1 MKRFVLFFSMV
12 FCLGLSTSAL
22 PTYAKA
28 DTTTKITDSAELK
41 ESEKEELRKIV
52 REEMAK
58 EKQTKEEQKAT
69 PAVQV
74 TKKPVKKTNTEVTKT
89 KQKQKKEKETHQW
102 TLFEAFGCSFIIGL
116 LVVGAAFAFAE
127 VKSL

>member
-1 MKRFVLFFSMV
+1 MKRFVLFLSMV

-22 PTYAKA
+22 PAYAKA

-58 EKQTKEEQKAT
+58 EKQTKDEQKTT
-69 PAVQV
+69 PAVQA
-74 TKKPVKKTNTEVTKT
+74 TKKPVNKTNTETTKT
-89 KQKQKKEKETHQW
+89 KKKQKETHQW
-102 TLFEAFGCSFIIGL
+102 TLFEAFGCSFIIGF

>member
-1 MKRFVLFFSMV
+1 MKRFVLFLSMV

-22 PTYAKA
+22 PAYAKA

-41 ESEKEELRKIV
+41 ESEKEELRKII

-58 EKQTKEEQKAT
+58 EKQAKEEQKAT
-69 PAVQV
+69 PAVQA
-74 TKKPVKKTNTEVTKT
+74 TKKPVNKTNTEVTKT
-89 KQKQKKEKETHQW
+89 KQKKETHQW
-102 TLFEAFGCSFIIGL
+102 TLLEAFGCSFIIGL
-116 LVVGAAFAFAE
+116 FAVSAAFVFAE

>member
-1 MKRFVLFFSMV
+1 MKRFVLFLSMV

-22 PTYAKA
+22 PAYAKA

-58 EKQTKEEQKAT
+58 EKQTKDEQKTT
-69 PAVQV
+69 PAVQA
-74 TKKPVKKTNTEVTKT
+74 TKKPVNKTNTETTKT
-89 KQKQKKEKETHQW
+89 KKKQKETHQW
-102 TLFEAFGCSFIIGL
+102 TLFEAFGCSFIISL
-116 LVVGAAFAFAE
+116 FVVGAAFTFAK

>member
-1 MKRFVLFFSMV
+1 MP
-12 FCLGLSTSAL
+12 A
-22 PTYAKA
+22 YAKA

-41 ESEKEELRKIV
+41 ESEKEELRKII

-58 EKQTKEEQKAT
+58 EKQAKEEQKAT
-69 PAVQV
+69 PAVQA
-74 TKKPVKKTNTEVTKT
+74 TKKPVNKTNTEVTKT
-89 KQKQKKEKETHQW
+89 KQKKETHQW

>member
-1 MKRFVLFFSMV
+1 MKRFVLFLSMV

-22 PTYAKA
+22 PAYAKA

-58 EKQTKEEQKAT
+58 EKQAKEEQKAT
-69 PAVQV
+69 PAVQA
-74 TKKPVKKTNTEVTKT
+74 TKKPVNKTNTEVTKT
-89 KQKQKKEKETHQW
+89 KQKKETHQW
-102 TLFEAFGCSFIIGL
+102 TLLEAFGGSFIIGL
-116 LVVGAAFAFAE
+116 FAVSAAFVFAE

>member
-1 MKRFVLFFSMV
+1 MKRFVLFLSMV

-22 PTYAKA
+22 PAYAKA

-58 EKQTKEEQKAT
+58 EKQTKDEQKTT
-69 PAVQV
+69 PAVQA
-74 TKKPVKKTNTEVTKT
+74 TKKPVNKTNTETTKT
-89 KQKQKKEKETHQW
+89 KKKQKETHQW
-102 TLFEAFGCSFIIGL
+102 TLFEAFGCSFIISL
-116 LVVGAAFAFAE
+116 FVVGAAFTFAE

>member
-12 FCLGLSTSAL
+12 FCLGLSISAL
-22 PTYAKA
+22 PAYAKV
-28 DTTTKITDSAELK
+28 DTTAKITDSAELK
-41 ESEKEELRKIV
+41 KSEKEELRKIV

-58 EKQTKEEQKAT
+58 EKQTKDEQKTT
-69 PAVQV
+69 PAVQA
-74 TKKPVKKTNTEVTKT
+74 TKKPVNKTNTETTKT
-89 KQKQKKEKETHQW
+89 KKEQKETHQW

-116 LVVGAAFAFAE
+116 FVVGAAFTFAE

>member
-1 MKRFVLFFSMV
+1 MKRFVLFLSMV

-22 PTYAKA
+22 PAYAKA

-41 ESEKEELRKIV
+41 EAKKEELRKIV

-58 EKQTKEEQKAT
+58 EKQAKDEQKTT
-69 PAVQV
+69 PAVQA
-74 TKKPVKKTNTEVTKT
+74 TKKPVNKTNTEVTKT
-89 KQKQKKEKETHQW
+89 KQKKETHQW
-102 TLFEAFGCSFIIGL
+102 TLLEAFGCSFIIGL
-116 LVVGAAFAFAE
+116 FVVSAAFVFAE

>member
-1 MKRFVLFFSMV
+1 MKRFVLFLSMV

-22 PTYAKA
+22 LAYAKA

-58 EKQTKEEQKAT
+58 EKQTKDEQKTT
-69 PAVQV
+69 PAVQA
-74 TKKPVKKTNTEVTKT
+74 TKKPVNKTNTETTKT
-89 KQKQKKEKETHQW
+89 KKKQKETHQW
-102 TLFEAFGCSFIIGL
+102 TLFEAFGCSFIISL
-116 LVVGAAFAFAE
+116 FVVGAAFTFAE

>member
-1 MKRFVLFFSMV
+1 MKRFVLFLSMV

-22 PTYAKA
+22 PAYAKA

-58 EKQTKEEQKAT
+58 EKQTKDEQKTT
-69 PAVQV
+69 PAVQA
-74 TKKPVKKTNTEVTKT
+74 TKKPVNKTNTETTKT
-89 KQKQKKEKETHQW
+89 KKKQKETHQW
-102 TLFEAFGCSFIIGL
+102 TLFEAFGCSFIISL
-116 LVVGAAFAFAE
+116 FVVGAAFAFAE

>member
-1 MKRFVLFFSMV
+1 MKRFVLFLSMV

-22 PTYAKA
+22 PAYAKA

-41 ESEKEELRKIV
+41 ESEKEELRKII

-58 EKQTKEEQKAT
+58 EKQAKEEQKAM
-69 PAVQV
+69 PAVQA
-74 TKKPVKKTNTEVTKT
+74 TKKPIKKTNTETAKT
-89 KQKQKKEKETHQW
+89 KKKQKETHQW
-102 TLFEAFGCSFIIGL
+102 TLFEAFGCSFIISL
-116 LVVGAAFAFAE
+116 FVVGAAFTFAE

>member
-22 PTYAKA
+22 PVYAKA

-58 EKQTKEEQKAT
+58 EKQTKDEQKTT
-69 PAVQV
+69 PAVQA
-74 TKKPVKKTNTEVTKT
+74 TKKPVNKTNTETTKT
-89 KQKQKKEKETHQW
+89 KKKQKETHQW
-102 TLFEAFGCSFIIGL
+102 TLFDAFGCSFIISL
-116 LVVGAAFAFAE
+116 FVVGAAFTFAE

>member
-22 PTYAKA
+22 PAYAKA

-41 ESEKEELRKIV
+41 ESEKEELRKII

-58 EKQTKEEQKAT
+58 EKQAKEEQKAM
-69 PAVQV
+69 PAVQA
-74 TKKPVKKTNTEVTKT
+74 TKKPVKKTNTETAKT
-89 KQKQKKEKETHQW
+89 KKKQKETHQW
-102 TLFEAFGCSFIIGL
+102 TLFEAFGCSFIISL
-116 LVVGAAFAFAE
+116 FVVGAAFTFAE

>member
-1 MKRFVLFFSMV
+1 MKRFVLFLSMV

-22 PTYAKA
+22 PVYAKA

-58 EKQTKEEQKAT
+58 EKQTKDEQKAT
-69 PAVQV
+69 PAIQA
-74 TKKPVKKTNTEVTKT
+74 TKKPVKKTNTETAKT
-89 KQKQKKEKETHQW
+89 KKKQKETHQW

>member
-22 PTYAKA
+22 PAYAKA

-58 EKQTKEEQKAT
+58 EKQTKDEQKTT
-69 PAVQV
+69 PAVQA
-74 TKKPVKKTNTEVTKT
+74 TKKPVNKTNTETTKT
-89 KQKQKKEKETHQW
+89 KKKQKETHQW
-102 TLFEAFGCSFIIGL
+102 TLFEAFGCSFIISL
-116 LVVGAAFAFAE
+116 FVVGAAFTFAE

>member
-22 PTYAKA
+22 PAYAKA

-41 ESEKEELRKIV
+41 ESEKEELRKII

-58 EKQTKEEQKAT
+58 EKQAKEKQKAT
-69 PAVQV
+69 PAVQA
-74 TKKPVKKTNTEVTKT
+74 TKKPVKKTNTETAKT
-89 KQKQKKEKETHQW
+89 KKKQKETHQW
-102 TLFEAFGCSFIIGL
+102 TLLEAFGGSFIIGIFA
-116 LVVGAAFAFAE
+116 VSAAFVFAE

>member
-1 MKRFVLFFSMV
+1 MKRFVLFLSMV

-22 PTYAKA
+22 PAYAKA

-41 ESEKEELRKIV
+41 ESEKEELRKII

-58 EKQTKEEQKAT
+58 EKQAKEEKKAM
-69 PAVQV
+69 PAFKA
-74 TKKPVKKTNTEVTKT
+74 TKKPVKKTNTETAKT
-89 KQKQKKEKETHQW
+89 KKKQKETHQW
-102 TLFEAFGCSFIIGL
+102 TLFEAFGCSFIISL
-116 LVVGAAFAFAE
+116 FVVGAAFTFAE

>member
-1 MKRFVLFFSMV
+1 MKRFVLFLSMV

-22 PTYAKA
+22 PAYAKA

-52 REEMAK
+52 REEIAK
-58 EKQTKEEQKAT
+58 EKQTKDEQKTT
-69 PAVQV
+69 PAVQA
-74 TKKPVKKTNTEVTKT
+74 TKKPVNKTNTETTKT
-89 KQKQKKEKETHQW
+89 KKKQKETHQW
-102 TLFEAFGCSFIIGL
+102 TLFEAFGCSFIISL
-116 LVVGAAFAFAE
+116 FVVGAAFTFAE

>member
-12 FCLGLSTSAL
+12 FCLGLSISAL
-22 PTYAKA
+22 PAYAKV
-28 DTTTKITDSAELK
+28 DTTAKITDSAELK

-58 EKQTKEEQKAT
+58 EKQTKDEQKTT
-69 PAVQV
+69 PAVQA
-74 TKKPVKKTNTEVTKT
+74 TKKPVNKTNTETTKT
-89 KQKQKKEKETHQW
+89 KKKQKETHQW
-102 TLFEAFGCSFIIGL
+102 TLFEAFGCSFIISL
-116 LVVGAAFAFAE
+116 FVVGAAFTFAE

>member
-12 FCLGLSTSAL
+12 FCLGLSISAL
-22 PTYAKA
+22 PAYAKA

-58 EKQTKEEQKAT
+58 EKQTKDEQKTT
-69 PAVQV
+69 PAVQA
-74 TKKPVKKTNTEVTKT
+74 TKKPVNKTNTETTKT
-89 KQKQKKEKETHQW
+89 KKKQKETHQW

-116 LVVGAAFAFAE
+116 FVVGAAFAFAE

>member
-1 MKRFVLFFSMV
+1 MKRFVLFLSMV
-12 FCLGLSTSAL
+12 FCLGLITSAL
-22 PTYAKA
+22 PVYAKA

-58 EKQTKEEQKAT
+58 EKQTKDEQKAT
-69 PAVQV
+69 PAIQA
-74 TKKPVKKTNTEVTKT
+74 TKKPVKKTNTETAKT
-89 KQKQKKEKETHQW
+89 KKKQKETHQW

>member
-1 MKRFVLFFSMV
+1 MKRFVLFLSMV

-22 PTYAKA
+22 PAYAKA

-52 REEMAK
+52 REEMEK
-58 EKQTKEEQKAT
+58 EKQTKDEQKTT
-69 PAVQV
+69 PAVQA
-74 TKKPVKKTNTEVTKT
+74 TKKPVKKTNIEATKT
-89 KQKQKKEKETHQW
+89 KKKQKETHQW

-116 LVVGAAFAFAE
+116 FVVGAAFAFAE

>member
-12 FCLGLSTSAL
+12 FCLGLSINAL
-22 PTYAKA
+22 PAYAKA

-58 EKQTKEEQKAT
+58 EKQTKDEQKAT
-69 PAVQV
+69 PAVQA
-74 TKKPVKKTNTEVTKT
+74 TKKPVNKTNTETAKT
-89 KQKQKKEKETHQW
+89 KKKQKETHQW

-116 LVVGAAFAFAE
+116 FVVGAAFAFAE

>member
-1 MKRFVLFFSMV
+1 MKRFVLFLSMV

-22 PTYAKA
+22 PAYAKT
-28 DTTTKITDSAELK
+28 DTTAKITDSAELK

-58 EKQTKEEQKAT
+58 EKQTKDEQKAT
-69 PAVQV
+69 PAVQA
-74 TKKPVKKTNTEVTKT
+74 TKKPVNKTNTETTKT
-89 KQKQKKEKETHQW
+89 KKKQKETHQW

-116 LVVGAAFAFAE
+116 FVVGAAFAFAE

>member
-1 MKRFVLFFSMV
+1 MKRFVLFLSMV

-22 PTYAKA
+22 PAYAKA

-58 EKQTKEEQKAT
+58 EKQTKDEQKTT
-69 PAVQV
+69 PAVQA
-74 TKKPVKKTNTEVTKT
+74 TKKPVNKTNTETTKT
-89 KQKQKKEKETHQW
+89 KKKQKETHQW